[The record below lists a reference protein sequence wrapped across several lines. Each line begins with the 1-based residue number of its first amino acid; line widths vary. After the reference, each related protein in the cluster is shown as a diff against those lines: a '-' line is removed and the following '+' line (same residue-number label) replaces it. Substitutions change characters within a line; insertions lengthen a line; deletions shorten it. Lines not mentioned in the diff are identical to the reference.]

1 MSRALDTNRNRLGTS
16 ADGGGATQ
24 VWLSSGRFVVIDL
37 SAGPCTYGKIEAEEG
52 SVSSRT
58 LPRLRNAV
66 RLSTTASYR
75 SSNDI
80 FLGPLASLVSTTVEF
95 SDVRLETVD
104 LTSRLLVPII
114 VLQNHN
120 RYSIVQKGHNY
131 SINIDEIKAEV
142 EKKLFHDEQEVV
154 IIGGTHS
161 LHHHEKL
168 PIAVSKAMRG
178 HSLQN

>member
-1 MSRALDTNRNRLGTS
+1 MRTQKVDGSLALEVWLGFNLLLQQGFKTGCETDVVLQSGGIGFEVASSVSRALDTNRNRLGTS

-37 SAGPCTYGKIEAEEG
+37 SAGPYTYGKIEAEEG

-58 LPRLRNAV
+58 LPRLRNVV

-80 FLGPLASLVSTTVEF
+80 FLGPLASLVSTTVEHVIAPG
-95 SDVRLETVD
+95 VRLETVD

-120 RYSIVQKGHNY
+120 R
-131 SINIDEIKAEV
+131 
-142 EKKLFHDEQEVV
+142 
-154 IIGGTHS
+154 
-161 LHHHEKL
+161 
-168 PIAVSKAMRG
+168 
-178 HSLQN
+178 